1 MRLKVSPIILTT
13 ALSRLYC
20 IKSGPRIQEPTVHH
34 PYLSFREWRISEARF
49 PRRTL
54 LGNRMNKE
62 EGAFSSLSRKLCWSV
77 DLLLLLLAK
86 EHNPPLTRLLPTLS
100 RHSLP
105 TARQAGGQRSS
116 PPQPKVVSSF
126 QAG

>member
-1 MRLKVSPIILTT
+1 MSRQKAAGSRDDRALT
-13 ALSRLYC
+13 A
-20 IKSGPRIQEPTVHH
+20 IKRCVGGGKRCVGGGVC
-34 PYLSFREWRISEARF
+34 YRGF
-49 PRRTL
+49 PRMSL

-62 EGAFSSLSRKLCWSV
+62 EAAFSALSRKLCWSV
-77 DLLLLLLAK
+77 DPLLLLLAK
-86 EHNPPLTRLLPTLS
+86 ERNQPLTRLLPTLL

-116 PPQPKVVSSF
+116 PPQPKVALSF

>member
-1 MRLKVSPIILTT
+1 MKRCARPATRLFSGAP
-13 ALSRLYC
+13 ALR
-20 IKSGPRIQEPTVHH
+20 RFE
-34 PYLSFREWRISEARF
+34 F

-54 LGNRMNKE
+54 PGNRMNEE
-62 EGAFSSLSRKLCWSV
+62 EGAFSSLFRKLSWSV
-77 DLLLLLLAK
+77 DPLLLLLAK
-86 EHNPPLTRLLPTLS
+86 ERNQPLTRLLPTLL

-105 TARQAGGQRSS
+105 TTRLAGGQRSS